1 MLGSPPL
8 RPISWRVWAGM
19 IERGA
24 VGGAAAGEETNPF
37 LALENRVAFWDVR
50 VCLLL
55 GLFMG
60 FEIGVGIG
68 WGELQG

>member
-1 MLGSPPL
+1 
-8 RPISWRVWAGM
+8 M